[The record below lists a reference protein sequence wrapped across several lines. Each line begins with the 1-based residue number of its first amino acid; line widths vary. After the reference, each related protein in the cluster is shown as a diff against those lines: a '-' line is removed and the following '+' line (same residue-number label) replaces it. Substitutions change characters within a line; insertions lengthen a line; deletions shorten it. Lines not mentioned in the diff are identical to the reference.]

1 MREEDKAITRLCKAA
16 DVSRAGYYRFRKPTG
31 ESAEE
36 MELRDAIQKIAV
48 EMPAYG
54 YRRVTAELRRGD
66 RVVNHKRVLRLM
78 REGQPALSAA
88 EIVCANH

>member
-1 MREEDKAITRLCKAA
+1 M
-16 DVSRAGYYRFRKPTG
+16 SRAGYYRFLKLVE

-54 YRRVTAELRRGD
+54 YRRITAELRRAD
-66 RVVNHKRVLRLM
+66 WIVNRSECFGLCAKIICCVCGAARL
-78 REGQPALSAA
+78 
-88 EIVCANH
+88 C